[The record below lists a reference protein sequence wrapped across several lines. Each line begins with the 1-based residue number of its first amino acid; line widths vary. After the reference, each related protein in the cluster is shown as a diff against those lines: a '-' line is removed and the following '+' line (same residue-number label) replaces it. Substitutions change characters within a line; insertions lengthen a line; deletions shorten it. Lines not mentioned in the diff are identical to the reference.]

1 MESVSTV
8 KKPSLDIIVIALI
21 LLFAITLVVFTT
33 LTRSEG
39 AYVEVAIDGNVV
51 ATYSLSED
59 GVYTLNG
66 GTNVLTVKDGVA
78 YMTHSDCPDHTCENT
93 GKVKY
98 VGQTIVCLPNRLSVT
113 VAGNADD
120 SVDFV
125 T

>member
-98 VGQTIVCLPNRLSVT
+98 VGKTIVCLPNRLSVT